1 MIADRSHR
9 TSSEP
14 APRGQVLGEGQRENV
29 ESGKLAGSTTSSA
42 LRNEAI
48 AELSKAPEAKT
59 GKINN
64 RLPPLELKNG
74 DYWVKSGDTLSKIAQ
89 RSLNMRGE
97 KTDDWSSVKKEM
109 ARIIEDNKK
118 WYPQLAK
125 NADRL
130 HPNMILTVQKP
141 AEAKVETKPV
151 EKEAAKPAEEELVI
165 DCASQPWLVA
175 QPGAITNV
183 QKCQKVTAGE
193 NAQVIVQPGG
203 HAILEKGSRGFIF
216 EGGSAEVR
224 AGAMA
229 INAKGSLK
237 FETGAR
243 ITDIQV
249 VDEGAQPVASAYELI
264 VPEKIESTPTAF
276 NGLSYHTD
284 EMAK

>member
-1 MIADRSHR
+1 MIAERSHR
-9 TSSEP
+9 TSTEP
-14 APRGQVLGEGQRENV
+14 APRVQVSADGQRENV
-29 ESGKLAGSTTSSA
+29 EPGKLAGSTVSSA

-48 AELSKAPEAKT
+48 AELSRAPEAKAA
-59 GKINN
+59 KVNN
-64 RLPPLELKNG
+64 KLQPLELKNG
-74 DYWVKSGDTLSKIAQ
+74 DYWVKNGDSLSKIAQ

-97 KTDDWSSVKKEM
+97 KTDDWTSVKKEM

-130 HPNMILTVQKP
+130 HPNMILTIQKP
-141 AEAKVETKPV
+141 AEKVESKPAEKAEAKPV
-151 EKEAAKPAEEELVI
+151 EEDLVI
-165 DCASQPWLVA
+165 DCDSQPWLVA
-175 QPGAITNV
+175 KPGAITNV
-183 QKCQKVTAGE
+183 QRCQKATAGE

-203 HAILEKGSRGFIF
+203 HAILERGSRGFVF
-216 EGGSAEVR
+216 EGGTAEVR
-224 AGAMA
+224 AGASV
-229 INAKGSLK
+229 INAKGTLK

-276 NGLSYHTD
+276 NGRPYRTD
-284 EMAK
+284 ELSK